1 MARKKSN
8 VEIKSL
14 YYITHIENVGSIL
27 SRGILSHQTVEDKG
41 LKYTAIYDKEIVSN
55 RKMKS
60 TPSGKSL
67 WQYSN
72 VYFQPRNPMLY
83 RVVLEKGAKDIAV
96 IALYP
101 QVLQSPG
108 AFITDGNAANTITNF
123 YNYKDGIKI
132 ISNMWDTIKGDW
144 WNSVDGSKRKI
155 MAECLIPN
163 VISPDLIHS
172 IYVANHSIAEKVKA
186 LLSHREIPV
195 IPEPTMFFYPAKQYQ
210 ISTKLFLAEGDMFFS
225 NMQTLTVSVNTVG
238 IMGKGLASRAKYQFP
253 DVYVV
258 YQDACRRKWLRMG
271 KPYLY
276 KREASLDDELMD
288 EPKEFESPNG
298 NKWFL
303 LFPTKKHWREG
314 SDFKGI
320 EEGLIWLKS
329 NYKSEKIKSIAMP
342 ALGCGLGK
350 LDWKDVGPMM
360 CEHLSEFDINV
371 AIYLPRE
378 REIPKEFLSKEYL
391 LSSKSS

>member
-1 MARKKSN
+1 MAKKN

-14 YYITHIENVGSIL
+14 YYITHIENIKSIL
-27 SRGILSHQTVEDKG
+27 SQGILSHQNVEDKG
-41 LKYTAIYDKEIVSN
+41 LKYTAIYDAEIVSN

-60 TPSGKSL
+60 TPVGKSL

-72 VYFQPRNPMLY
+72 IYFQPRNPMLY

-101 QVLQSPG
+101 QVLKIPG
-108 AFITDGNAANTITNF
+108 AYITDGNAANNITEF
-123 YNYKDGIKI
+123 YDYKDGIKI
-132 ISNMWDTIKGDW
+132 ISEMWDTIKGEW
-144 WNSVDGSKRKI
+144 WNSLDGSKRKI
-155 MAECLIPN
+155 MAECLVPN
-163 VISPDLIHS
+163 VIPSDCIHS
-172 IYVANHSIAEKVKA
+172 VYVANHNIAEQVKS
-186 LLSHREIPV
+186 LITKEIPI
-195 IPEPTMFFYPAKQYQ
+195 IPEPTMFFHPKKRYE
-210 ISTKLFLAEGDMFFS
+210 ISRNLFLAEGDMFFS

-258 YQDACRRKWLRMG
+258 YQDACRRKWLKMG

-288 EPKEFESPNG
+288 EPKDFESPNG

-303 LFPTKKHWREG
+303 LFPTKKHWREN
-314 SDFKGI
+314 SDFNGI
-320 EEGLIWLKS
+320 EDGLIWLKS
-329 NYKSEKIKSIAMP
+329 NYKSDKINSIAMP

-360 CEHLSEFDINV
+360 CKHLSLLDINV

-378 REIPKEFLSKEYL
+378 KEIPKEFLSKEYL
-391 LSSKSS
+391 LSSKLS